1 MNLTKN
7 FPAHVGIIMDGNGRW
22 ATHRGLSR
30 LIGHN
35 QGMKAVEKT
44 IDNAADLG
52 IKILTFF
59 AFSTENWKRD
69 KKEIEGIFDIVRK
82 YLKDNLNKLYEK
94 NIKIIFMGDISK
106 IPADLAESLQDIAN
120 KTAKNSGLIVNLAV
134 NYGSRDEIARAF
146 NNLAKQGKTEII
158 IEDIQK
164 NLYTADLPD
173 PDLIIRTSGE
183 MRLSNFMLF
192 QSAYSELYFTKVY
205 WPSFNRRHLIK
216 ALNCYSKRERRYGGN
231 HKK

>member
-22 ATHRGLSR
+22 ATRRKLSR

-35 QGMKAVEKT
+35 QGMKAVENA
-44 IDNAADLG
+44 IDNAVELG

-69 KKEIEGIFDIVRK
+69 KAEIDGIFDIVRK
-82 YLKDNLNKLYEK
+82 YLKENLNKLYEK
-94 NIKIIFMGDISK
+94 NIKIIYMGDISQ
-106 IPADLAESLQDIAN
+106 IPPDLAKSLEDIAK
-120 KTAKNSGLIVNLAV
+120 KTEKNSGLIVNLAV

-146 NNLAKQGKTEII
+146 NNLAKQGKTEITTQ
-158 IEDIQK
+158 DIQQ
-164 NLYTADLPD
+164 NLYTANLPD

-192 QSAYSELYFTKVY
+192 QSAYTELYFTKVF

-216 ALNCYSKRERRYGGN
+216 ALKCYSKRERRFGGN
-231 HKK
+231 HK